1 HGTIAQLR
9 AAASAASRVASR
21 RRGAG
26 ASVFGGVASSRLV
39 GERHFFAMSSHAVW
53 SGNGHTILYA
63 PFTYKSIVGP
73 EHFWNPDKV
82 HAFFAQHWSS
92 SIYLALGYVVII
104 NVMQRVME
112 NRKPLSMKSVLLV
125 WNGMLA
131 VFSMMGTW
139 RFGLEF
145 YNMLTTRPFTDSVCF
160 SVDPTGP
167 ASFWACMFAFSKIA
181 ELGDT
186 LFLVL
191 RKRPV
196 IFLHWYHHAVVLVYC
211 WHSAVELTAAGR
223 WFIWMNYFVHSIM
236 YTYYAIVSTGIRLP
250 KRLSMTVTALQT
262 TQMLIGVVISVYV
275 LYLKLNG
282 AVCQQSFDNLAI
294 CFAIY
299 ASFLI
304 LFSKFFNT
312 AYLVKRE
319 KITTRKSTE
328 KAE

>member
-1 HGTIAQLR
+1 
-9 AAASAASRVASR
+9 
-21 RRGAG
+21 
-26 ASVFGGVASSRLV
+26 
-39 GERHFFAMSSHAVW
+39 MSSHAVW
-53 SGNGHTILYA
+53 SGNGHTVVYA
-63 PFTYKSIVGP
+63 PYPYEHVMAP
-73 EHFWNPDKV
+73 ERFWNPDAV
-82 HAFFAQHWSS
+82 HKFFTAHWST
-92 SIYLALGYVVII
+92 SIYIALAYVVLI
-104 NVMQRVME
+104 NVLQRIME
-112 NRKPLSMKSVLLV
+112 NRKPLNMKWLLLM
-125 WNGMLA
+125 WNGALA
-131 VFSMMGTW
+131 VFSILGTW

-145 YNMLTTRPFTDSVCF
+145 YHVLTTRPFTDSICF
-160 SVDPTGP
+160 SMDPTGP

-186 LFLVL
+186 VFLVL

-223 WFIWMNYFVHSIM
+223 WFIWMNYFVHSLM
-236 YTYYAIVSTGIRLP
+236 YTYFSIVSIGIRLP
-250 KRLSMTVTALQT
+250 KPLSMTVTALQT
-262 TQMLIGVVISVYV
+262 AQMLIGVVISVCV

-312 AYLVKRE
+312 AYLVKKGKTAAAPAVKPAE
-319 KITTRKSTE
+319 KTD
-328 KAE
+328 